1 MAVLPQQ
8 VCGCLA
14 WRRKTM
20 SKLEKYEALLGR
32 DLLIGYQK
40 ERLKKLMRV
49 LPDGNILT
57 VPFDGEEEEPHAIRT
72 RKRLNSYGER
82 AAALMR

>member
-1 MAVLPQQ
+1 
-8 VCGCLA
+8 
-14 WRRKTM
+14 M

-40 ERLKKLMRV
+40 ERLKRLMRV

-57 VPFDGEEEEPHAIRT
+57 VPFDGEEEE
-72 RKRLNSYGER
+72 
-82 AAALMR
+82 